1 MPNWCECTLEITG
14 DPKDVRDC
22 LAFIATPQGES
33 DDQRLFD
40 FERVI
45 PLPPELRE
53 QLEAPS
59 TADSDP
65 WDLMAQMIRLWGTKW
80 NACGVTIE
88 HQPDSGE
95 AVIKFDTAWDPP
107 WPILRTLA
115 DRFPRLEFDF
125 VYNDIQA
132 PMAGRARRVPGQGWV
147 TIDARYDDGF
157 CQAAVEAKSGR
168 FEPS

>member
-1 MPNWCECTLEITG
+1 MPNECRCTLEITG
-14 DPKDVRDC
+14 DPNNVRGC
-22 LAFIATPQGES
+22 LAAIATPDSES
-33 DDQRLFD
+33 EDQRLFD

-45 PLPPELRE
+45 PLPPDPREKLGLSRTEPIDWRRLRI
-53 QLEAPS
+53 
-59 TADSDP
+59 DS
-65 WDLMAQMIRLWGTKW
+65 WGTKW
-80 NACGVTIE
+80 NAVSVTIE
-88 HQPDSGE
+88 RQPDDSG

-125 VYNDIQA
+125 VYNDIQL

-168 FEPS
+168 WGAS